1 MVVFSQELNS
11 KSQFLCRMAIQNH
24 LSPPVFSYG
33 LQTNNQGLKGLKIL
47 GNTIFETSVCN
58 RGKLQVSTC
67 AMKKGVD

>member
-1 MVVFSQELNS
+1 
-11 KSQFLCRMAIQNH
+11 MAIQNH